1 MTFSVADF
9 RRRMLSGA
17 LLAAVAAS
25 ALNHGGTLA
34 CLAAWTL
41 VSMRGARCRYPYKR
55 RRGAYRR
62 VLVAYLTFAC
72 VFLALTALLSPVL
85 PPLPRKSG
93 AAVFGVCAAAD
104 AARIPLSRKQAGAL
118 CAALIAAGAYF
129 YAR

>member
-1 MTFSVADF
+1 MTFSVAGF

-17 LLAAVAAS
+17 LPAALAAG
-25 ALNHGGTLA
+25 ALSPGVTLA

-41 VSMRGARCRYPYKR
+41 VSLRGARCVYPYKR
-55 RRGAYRR
+55 GRGRFSR

-104 AARIPLSRKQAGAL
+104 AARLRLSRGRERALCGAL
-118 CAALIAAGAYF
+118 AIAAACL